1 MISTDFKKSY
11 SIFDIKDAMSIS
23 GPIGWNQLPE
33 RSPRPSWNSRIFAAV
48 CLISLVFG
56 FSLPA
61 QAQSW
66 LNSAWLNRTAV
77 SISNPN
83 GTTLT
88 NFQVKVTLDGT
99 FDFAH
104 AQSRGEDLRVT
115 AADGVTQLPF
125 WIADWRPA
133 NTTATVWVQIPSLPS
148 TGAGIWL
155 YFGNSAAASASNG
168 RATFSFFDDFEPS
181 ATTTV
186 GYFPL
191 SASQTIF

>member
-1 MISTDFKKSY
+1 MNSSDFKKSY
-11 SIFDIKDAMSIS
+11 TIFDTKDAMSLS
-23 GPIGWNQLPE
+23 GPIGWIQMPE
-33 RSPRPSWNSRIFAAV
+33 TSPGHSRIFAV
-48 CLISLVFG
+48 LCLISLVFG
-56 FSLPA
+56 TSLPV

-66 LNSAWLNRTAV
+66 LNSSWLNRTAV

-133 NTTATVWVQIPSLPS
+133 NTT
-148 TGAGIWL
+148 
-155 YFGNSAAASASNG
+155 
-168 RATFSFFDDFEPS
+168 
-181 ATTTV
+181 
-186 GYFPL
+186 
-191 SASQTIF
+191 